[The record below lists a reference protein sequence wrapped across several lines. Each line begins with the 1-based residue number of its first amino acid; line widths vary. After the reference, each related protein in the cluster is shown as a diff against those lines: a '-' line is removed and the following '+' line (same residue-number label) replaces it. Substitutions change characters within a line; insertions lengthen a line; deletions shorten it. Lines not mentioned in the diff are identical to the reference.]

1 MFFNFDY
8 EKLKLGNFYKIL
20 LASIRMTWKSAL
32 SLIFFVIVIAL
43 LVFYWIIPFG
53 KIDFGT
59 GEPNYN
65 FSINDSGQDS
75 DGYVSQF
82 YPNMRFPEK
91 EISYSINDCPVSKE
105 NDMETAFGIVSNLT
119 ILKFYPS
126 GNNPQIIVTCDSKT
140 RIEGGLFIA
149 GEGGPENVIRTSN
162 FNVISSGKI
171 LLLRDSA
178 CPQPNVGIH
187 ELLHVLGFN
196 HSSNPENIMY
206 PYSSCDQDIGKDIIN
221 TINLLYSFPSYP
233 DLSVENASAVMNGK
247 YIDANITLE
256 NSGLADSK
264 DSALKI
270 YADGEV
276 VKEISV
282 SSLKIGYGREISLK
296 NIFVLQLDVREIR
309 FEIDYPYDE
318 LEKVNNAVAL
328 KVTNN

>member
-1 MFFNFDY
+1 
-8 EKLKLGNFYKIL
+8 
-20 LASIRMTWKSAL
+20 MTWKSAL
-32 SLIFFVIVIAL
+32 SLIFFIIVIFL
-43 LVFYWIIPFG
+43 LVFYWIIPFE

-59 GEPNYN
+59 SEPNYN
-65 FSINDSGQDS
+65 FSINDSGQNS
-75 DGYVSQF
+75 EGYVPQF

-119 ILKFYPS
+119 ILSFYPS
-126 GNNPQIIVTCDSKT
+126 DGDGSPQIIVTCDSKT

-171 LLLRDSA
+171 LLLRDSV

-206 PYSSCDQDIGKDIIN
+206 PYSSCDQEIGEDIIN
-221 TINLLYSFPSYP
+221 TISLLYSFPSYP

-247 YIDANITLE
+247 YLDANITLE
-256 NSGLADSK
+256 NSGLIDSES
-264 DSALKI
+264 SALNI
-270 YADGEV
+270 YADGEI
-276 VKEISV
+276 VKKINVNE
-282 SSLKIGYGREISLK
+282 LKVGYGREISLK
-296 NIFVLQLDVREIR
+296 NIFVLQLDVKEIR
-309 FEIDYPYDE
+309 FEIDYPYNE
-318 LEKVNNAVAL
+318 LGKTNNAVAL
-328 KVTNN
+328 KVTND